1 MAKNHR
7 PQAGFGEWDQPYHA
21 LFVANPHPMW
31 VYDPETLA
39 FLDVNDAALRLY
51 GYARDEFLGMTL
63 KDIRPETD
71 WPVLLEN
78 VRAPS
83 AALEQ
88 SGVWCHRAKDG
99 RVIFA
104 EITSHALEYGG
115 RKARLVLAHDV
126 TERIRVEDELRR
138 KSHDLRE
145 RLKELRCLYQIAEI
159 IARDDTSLE
168 DTLSEIAGALP
179 PAWQYPEITGAR
191 IILYGAEFKTERFM
205 ENEWMQAADIQVDGN
220 RAGTVEIC
228 YTEERPVSDEGPFL
242 KEEREMLQLIAGKI
256 GDLCERIHARQ
267 DLLASETRRSSIL
280 DTLVDGVIVI
290 NEQGIINEFNPAAE
304 KLFGYEAREVLG
316 KNVKILMPQPDR
328 DRHDQYIDNYLSTG
342 IGKIIGIGREVTGLR
357 KNGNHIPLDLAI
369 TEMRI
374 GRQRLFTGVVRD
386 ITERKEREDRIRHLN
401 RIHRITSEINSMI
414 IRAVARQEIYDE
426 TCRITTE
433 QGRFGIAWIDEFDPE
448 TRRIRPAARAG
459 TDAGQLLPLIQGAF
473 AAQASDACPAELA
486 ANLHAIR
493 QKRALVRPFA
503 YPQSDA
509 AGICEEPHS
518 GTGYHS
524 WIALPLIAEG
534 RATAVLSI
542 LARAPGYPDQ
552 EEFQLLKD
560 LAANISLGLDRLAK
574 REKIH
579 HLAFY
584 DLLTGLPTRALFL
597 ERAQQTL
604 ERAIEKE
611 QLTALV
617 VISIEQFNR
626 INDSYGRAAGDALI
640 KSVAARLKKRTGDEY
655 PLARIDEGGFT
666 ILVHHMHNVAEINNF
681 VENLIESDFNE
692 PFTFGER
699 EMLISARAG
708 IAVFPDDGGDAES
721 LLMNAKAA
729 QNRAVEEAKRFLF
742 YAHEMNERVSEIL
755 EMEHKLRR
763 ALEQNQFILHY
774 QPRVHAETGA
784 ITGLEALLRWR
795 DPDSG
800 LALPDQFI
808 PILEDTGLIV
818 PVGEWAMRQAVRDYR
833 GWCELGLPAP
843 RITVNIS
850 ALQLRQQDFP
860 DIVKNVLNGR
870 AGAEHGLDM
879 EITESMIMTAGEG
892 ISALLDKIRGMGV
905 QIAIDDFGTGHSSLR
920 YITSFPVDMLK
931 IDRTFIADIQ
941 RNPKVLAV
949 VSAII
954 SLGHELGL
962 KVVAEGVETED
973 QAGILRRLNCD
984 ELQGYLFSRPVP
996 AENIESMLR
1005 E

>member
-1 MAKNHR
+1 
-7 PQAGFGEWDQPYHA
+7 
-21 LFVANPHPMW
+21 MW

-51 GYARDEFLGMTL
+51 GFARDEFLGMTL

-71 WPVLLEN
+71 WPALLEN
-78 VRAPS
+78 VSVSS

-104 EITSHALEYGG
+104 EITSHVLEHGG

-126 TERIRVEDELRR
+126 TERIRMEEELRR

-159 IARDDTSLE
+159 IARDDTSLK
-168 DTLSEIAGALP
+168 DALSEIVGALP
-179 PAWQYPEITGAR
+179 PAWQYPDITEAR
-191 IILYGAEFKTERFM
+191 IILHDAEFKTERFM
-205 ENEWMQAADIQVDGN
+205 ETEWMQTAGIQVNGN

-228 YTEERPVSDEGPFL
+228 YTEERPDSDEGPFL
-242 KEEREMLQLIAGKI
+242 KEERELLQLIAGKI
-256 GDLCERIHARQ
+256 GDLCERIQARQ
-267 DLLASETRRSSIL
+267 ALLASETRRSSIL

-316 KNVKILMPQPDR
+316 KNVKILMPQLDR
-328 DRHDQYIDNYLSTG
+328 DRHDQYIDNYLTTG

-357 KNGNHIPLDLAI
+357 KDGTSVPLELAI

-386 ITERKEREDRIRHLN
+386 ITERKEHEYRIRHLN

-414 IRAVARQEIYDE
+414 IRAGARQEIFDE
-426 TCRITTE
+426 TCRITAE
-433 QGRFGIAWIDEFDPE
+433 HGRFGVVWIDQFDPE
-448 TRRIRPAARAG
+448 TRRISPAARAG
-459 TDAGQLLPLIQGAF
+459 TDAGQLLPLIQRAF
-473 AAQASDACPAELA
+473 AAQAGDAGPAELA

-493 QKRALVRPFA
+493 QKRALVEPFA
-503 YPQSDA
+503 YPESDA

-542 LARAPGYPDQ
+542 LARAPGYPDE

-560 LAANISLGLDRLAK
+560 LAANVSLGLDRLAK

-597 ERAQQTL
+597 ERAQQAL
-604 ERAIEKE
+604 ESAVEKE

-617 VISIEQFNR
+617 VVSIEQFSR

-640 KSVAARLKKRTGDEY
+640 KSVAARLNKKIGDEY
-655 PLARIDEGGFT
+655 PLVRIEEGGFAF
-666 ILVHHMHNVAEINNF
+666 LVHHMHNVAEINYF
-681 VENLIESDFNE
+681 VEKLIESDFSE
-692 PFTFGER
+692 SFSIGER

-721 LLMNAKAA
+721 LLMNAKVA
-729 QNRAVEEAKRFLF
+729 QNRALVEAKRFLF
-742 YAHEMNERVSEIL
+742 YAQEMNARVSETL

-763 ALEQNQFILHY
+763 ALDLNQFILHY
-774 QPRVHAETGA
+774 QPRFHAHTGA
-784 ITGLEALLRWR
+784 ITGLEALLRWQ

-808 PILEDTGLIV
+808 PILEETGLIV
-818 PVGEWAMRQAVRDYR
+818 PVGEWVMRQAVRDYR
-833 GWCELGLPAP
+833 EWCELGLPAP

-850 ALQLRQQDFP
+850 ALQLRQKNFP

-870 AGAEHGLDM
+870 AGAQHGLDM
-879 EITESMIMTAGEG
+879 EITESMIMTGGEG
-892 ISALLDKIRGMGV
+892 ISELLDEIRGMGV

-920 YITSFPVDMLK
+920 YITAFPVDMLK
-931 IDRTFIADIQ
+931 IDRVFIANL
-941 RNPKVLAV
+941 RHNPKDLAV
-949 VSAII
+949 VAAIV
-954 SLGHELGL
+954 SLGHQLGL

-973 QAGILRRLNCD
+973 QVRTLKQLQCD

-996 AENIESMLR
+996 AAAIASMLS